1 MSTSTIK
8 KVASIKASLSKKVS
22 SVDSL
27 EESDVESCKDMF
39 QQLSTMDIT
48 LDVLSK
54 TLIGTIVS
62 KFKNH
67 NDLGPTAKLLVKKWK
82 KIAKG
87 EGVGSGS
94 NDSAAVAK
102 APPAADAAA
111 AASSSSDSKTKR
123 RDSTMSTNSE
133 SASDL
138 KEEWLSLQPYQRT
151 TCEKLCDFLKQHKP
165 ALVKQGI
172 NGNAVDALVIERAT
186 EIEHAMSDK
195 FKNKKTDYLS
205 KARSLCFNIKKNVG
219 LSTNII
225 LGQTSA
231 SELVEMSSEDMA
243 TEEQKKE
250 MHERNKKVMDSK
262 QLDWA
267 AQNEDKINEMCGIKG
282 ELLQASLFTWY
293 VLLWMIGWEC

>member
-1 MSTSTIK
+1 MSSSSTIK
-8 KVASIKASLSKKVS
+8 KVTSIKAALSKKVS
-22 SVDSL
+22 SIDTL
-27 EESDVESCKDMF
+27 EESDVESCQDML
-39 QQLSTMDIT
+39 QQLSKMNDIT
-48 LDVLSK
+48 LDVLSQ
-54 TLIGTIVS
+54 TLIGTVVS

-67 NDLGPTAKLLVKKWK
+67 DELGPSAKWLVKKWK

-87 EGVGSGS
+87 EGVATS
-94 NDSAAVAK
+94 NSSSSDAAAK
-102 APPAADAAA
+102 APPPAAKAEAAVA
-111 AASSSSDSKTKR
+111 QR

-133 SASDL
+133 SNHDL

-151 TCEKLCDFLKQHKP
+151 TCEKLCDFLKQHKS

-172 NGNAVDALVIERAT
+172 NGSAIDNLVIERAT
-186 EIEHAMSDK
+186 EIEHAMYDK
-195 FKNKKTDYLS
+195 YKSKKTDYLS

-225 LGQTSA
+225 LGQTTA
-231 SELVEMSSEDMA
+231 TELIEMSSEDMA
-243 TEEQKKE
+243 TEEKKKE

-282 ELLQASLFTWY
+282 DLLTASLFTWY
-293 VLLWMIGWEC
+293 VYLKKIKQ